1 MLVIGPTHTGVAT
14 IQFVRLAF
22 DGDRPPQR
30 GEGFARVVWHIAA
43 VGVVYLLPTL
53 AWRRIAPWSLE
64 PRDEIQAWVWSVA
77 FAAIT
82 VCFTVLGARPRGLKV
97 VEALLIAGTGWAA
110 AYALLAG
117 RADISNSRLV
127 ALLSV
132 GVGSALAIAPFLLR
146 ERSLLWSMTLSA
158 LTIALGTLGLLRAPA
173 PAATSAPHTVTLFT
187 ALEPL
192 ALRYQRL
199 ADSSRAKRAGA
210 LAVFGDG
217 FLLVTGAGSF
227 YDLRFDSTDG
237 TTADSLRVSRL
248 SMTAPE
254 MGVAEWTRSAGTRP
268 HLKVTGIAL
277 DTTTAPATVYIAHER
292 WNAPARCVT
301 QHVSAAALSTAPA
314 VTGDSTRWRTIF
326 SSQPCV
332 PMAPAF
338 DPFESGGRL
347 VRRADGTLLLT
358 LGDYGLLDVRGVD
371 STGRASDYGAV
382 HAIAPDGSR
391 SIFTTGHRNAQGI
404 TIDHLGRIWSTEH
417 GPRGGDEINLLRP
430 RGDYGFPGTTYGT
443 QYGSFVWPFTAD
455 SAVAARSIAAVHT
468 FVPSIGISNLLE
480 VRGTAFT
487 RWRHDLLIASLVA
500 ESLFRVRL
508 DGERVAYAEPIA
520 VGARI
525 RDLAEGSDGR
535 IVMWTD
541 DSRLIVASPARNEF
555 TGSLAYD
562 ACARCHGLEREG
574 TILGPPLRDVIGS
587 RVASDRSFEYS
598 PALKQLGG
606 TWTEQRLDAFLKNPS
621 AVVPGTR
628 MAFEGIADST
638 RRKALI
644 SYLRASQQ
652 NQ

>member
-1 MLVIGPTHTGVAT
+1 VLVIGQTHTGVAT
-14 IQFVRLAF
+14 IPFVRLTFA
-22 DGDRPPQR
+22 GDQPPRR
-30 GEGFARVVWHIAA
+30 GEHLARVAWYIAA
-43 VGVVYLLPTL
+43 AGVVYLLPTL
-53 AWRRIAPWSLE
+53 AWRRLAPWSLE
-64 PRDEIQAWVWSVA
+64 PRHEIQAWVWSVA
-77 FAAIT
+77 FAVLAMC
-82 VCFTVLGARPRGLKV
+82 VTVLGARPRGLRML
-97 VEALLIAGTGWAA
+97 EALLIAGICWVS

-117 RADISNSRLV
+117 RADVSNSRLV
-127 ALLSV
+127 SLLSIALGTV
-132 GVGSALAIAPFLLR
+132 LAIAPFLLR
-146 ERSLLWSMTLSA
+146 GRASLWSMTLSA
-158 LTIALGTLGLLRAPA
+158 LTIALVALGVVRTPTPA
-173 PAATSAPHTVTLFT
+173 TPTTPQTATLFT
-187 ALEPL
+187 ALEPI

-210 LAVFGDG
+210 LAVYGDG
-217 FLLVTGAGSF
+217 FVLVTGAGTF
-227 YDLRFDSTDG
+227 YRLRFDSTG
-237 TTADSLRVSRL
+237 GKAADSLRVSRL

-277 DTTTAPATVYIAHER
+277 DTTTTPASVYIAHER
-292 WNAPARCVT
+292 WNAQARCVT
-301 QHVSAAALSTAPA
+301 QHVSAAVLSTAPA
-314 VTGDSTRWRTIF
+314 VAGEATRWRTIF

-371 STGRASDYGAV
+371 STGRPSDYGAV

-391 SIFTTGHRNAQGI
+391 SIFTTGHRNAQGL

-455 SAVAARSIAAVHT
+455 TAVAARSIPAVHT

-480 VRGTAFT
+480 VRGTAFP
-487 RWRHDLLIASLVA
+487 RWRHDLLIASLIA

-508 DGERVAYAEPIA
+508 VGERVAYAEPIA

-525 RDLAEGSDGR
+525 RDVAEGADGR

-555 TGSLAYD
+555 AGSMAYD

-574 TILGPPLRDVIGS
+574 TVLGPPLRDVIGS
-587 RVASDRSFEYS
+587 RVSSDRSFEYS

-606 TWTEQRLDAFLKNPS
+606 TWTEERLDAFLKNPS
-621 AVVPGTR
+621 AMVPGTR

-652 NQ
+652 IR